1 MRFLDDFFPA
11 LVFFIVYKLYGIYWG
26 TFALIIG
33 CALQIIYFQI
43 KYKKV
48 EKIYWITF
56 FGILIFGGATIIFRD
71 PKFLMWKVSLANWL
85 FGIVFLGSHFFKKSL
100 LEIFLKAEDVKKF
113 PAGTIRM
120 LNHMW
125 GWFFLIL
132 GTLNI
137 YIGYYYP
144 LNVWVDFK
152 VFGMFGITIVFI
164 LIQAIY
170 LHRKFK
176 KHR

>member
-1 MRFLDDFFPA
+1 MRFFDDFFPA
-11 LVFFIVYKLYGIYWG
+11 LAFFIVYKLYGIYWG
-26 TFALIIG
+26 TFTLIIG
-33 CALQIIYFQI
+33 CALQIIYFKI

-48 EKIYWITF
+48 EMLYWVTF
-56 FGILIFGGATIIFRD
+56 FSVLIFGGATIIFRD
-71 PKFLMWKVSLANWL
+71 PKFLMWKVSIANWL
-85 FGIVFLGSHFFKKSL
+85 FGIAFLGSHFFKKSL
-100 LEIFLKAEDVKKF
+100 LEVFLKAEDVQKF
-113 PAGTIRM
+113 PAGTVRT

-152 VFGMFGITIVFI
+152 VFGIFGITIAFVV
-164 LIQAIY
+164 IQAFY

-176 KHR
+176 QSR